1 MLEKASVLDLCV
13 QRERDKST
21 DEERNYAHTLPG
33 VSILHVYRP
42 HGGPGWED
50 PTGSEVRQLRKMEI
64 SQAPWHI
71 HTGLSINRLKCE
83 ADRW

>member
-13 QRERDKST
+13 QRQRDKST
-21 DEERNYAHTLPG
+21 DEERNYAHSLRGLVFSTSADLT
-33 VSILHVYRP
+33 
-42 HGGPGWED
+42 GGLGGRD